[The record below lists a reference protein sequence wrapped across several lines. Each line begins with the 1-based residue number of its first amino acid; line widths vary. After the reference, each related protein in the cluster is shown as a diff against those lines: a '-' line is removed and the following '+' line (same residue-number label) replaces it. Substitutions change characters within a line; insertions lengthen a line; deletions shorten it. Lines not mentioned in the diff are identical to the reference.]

1 MEPYRREQT
10 RPWSPS
16 DLALDFSLPLQRI
29 KKCEILG
36 NILNW
41 APSQMSASVVV
52 QCSVVH
58 LKIPDAENRQLFH
71 WPCLGTVLCN
81 LNLHIIITL
90 YWYPI
95 FIWYPHSL
103 PISYQ
108 SLLTARRWLSS
119 ENRLC
124 LTLKA
129 LN

>member
-16 DLALDFSLPLQRI
+16 DLALNFSLPLQRI

-52 QCSVVH
+52 ECSVVH

-71 WPCLGTVLCN
+71 WPCPPVAKRTYNLRPRKHPFLLPPKDDRYFVSRVL
-81 LNLHIIITL
+81 
-90 YWYPI
+90 
-95 FIWYPHSL
+95 F
-103 PISYQ
+103 
-108 SLLTARRWLSS
+108 
-119 ENRLC
+119 
-124 LTLKA
+124 K
-129 LN
+129 